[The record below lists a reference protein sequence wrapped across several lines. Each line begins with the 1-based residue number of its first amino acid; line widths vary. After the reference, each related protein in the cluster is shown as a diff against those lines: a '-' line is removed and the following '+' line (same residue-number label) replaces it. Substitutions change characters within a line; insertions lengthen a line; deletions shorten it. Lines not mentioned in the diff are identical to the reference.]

1 MLDPALAPPVAFWL
15 NACVWITPKDT
26 KRKPTLTNYVAFG
39 NLGKAT
45 FMDKLN
51 HFASVLKEGYLMES
65 LKGNSEMLWLGK
77 LDMLFGKEL
86 MMVAAW

>member
-1 MLDPALAPPVAFWL
+1 MYGQ
-15 NACVWITPKDT
+15 I
-26 KRKPTLTNYVAFG
+26 KPFCFCA
-39 NLGKAT
+39 
-45 FMDKLN
+45 
-51 HFASVLKEGYLMES
+51 EGYLMES